1 MSEEQEQRACTKFC
15 VKLGR
20 NGVETFEMLR
30 TAFGEQCLSCA
41 CIFELHK
48 RFKEGRDSVDDNPRS
63 GRPTTSK
70 TDNCCASA
78 RTDPSKSA
86 LNNP

>member
-1 MSEEQEQRACTKFC
+1 MVSAMRDVGRARAVRVHQVC

-20 NGVETFEMLR
+20 NGAETFEMLR
-30 TAFGEQCLSCA
+30 TAFGEQCLSRPR
-41 CIFELHK
+41 IFESHK

-70 TDNCCASA
+70 TDNCVV
-78 RTDPSKSA
+78 RV
-86 LNNP
+86 